1 MSDLILNQVLEVT
14 PSQEIYQKLIQQL
27 DKDFRFTG
35 ISYDFETIEP
45 QYLMNALVD
54 VVEHLL
60 SKEYATF
67 LNLLY
72 RIDIPESKVKPIDGY
87 TLEQSIAILIVK
99 RQWLKVQLRMKYSS

>member
-1 MSDLILNQVLEVT
+1 MADLILSQVLEIS
-14 PSQEIYQKLIQQL
+14 PNQEIYQKLIQQL

-35 ISYDFETIEP
+35 ISYDFEAIEP

>member
-1 MSDLILNQVLEVT
+1 MSDLVLSKILDVT
-14 PSQEIYQKLIQQL
+14 PNDDIYQKLIEQL

-35 ISYDFETIEP
+35 ISYDFNEIEP
-45 QYLMNALVD
+45 KYLMNALVD

-72 RIDIPESKVKPIDGY
+72 RIDIPESKVKPLDGY
-87 TLEQSIAILIVK
+87 TLEQSIAILIVQ
-99 RQWLKVQLRMKYSS
+99 RQWLKIQLRMKYSS